1 MLKSF
6 ANTKRMITIA
16 GQSKSP
22 YMGEF
27 SGQDRSNISRVMCR
41 RATSHAVEAGKLQIA
56 QD

>member
-27 SGQDRSNISRVMCR
+27 SGQDLSNISRVIVSAGNPATRSEAASCR
-41 RATSHAVEAGKLQIA
+41 
-56 QD
+56 